1 MNFAEKYDQ
10 LISQIEEAVKANED
24 EIAEKLSKI
33 YGSNSRLIADAFQF
47 ISGTTLSQYI
57 KQRRLVNA
65 MLYKNEHDCSLET
78 AAIKFGFPDAAT
90 MSKAFKACFGK
101 SPSQMSK
108 EELEAQQPSSL
119 ENISASEILSES
131 NNTSSDIPF
140 EIKEEI
146 EYLARVNELSETEA
160 IFAYELSKNRGITL
174 DHAFD
179 LVKDFASQE
188 VLPMDNREF
197 YGILD
202 GLRAYLESEKVFV
215 TNPFRMA
222 EVERA
227 VDILVELFPE
237 KEKYIK
243 DDPLQMGAL
252 ILCVDSFD
260 FTVRGEYELALFAE
274 FCSLVDNFEV
284 YSTGVENVH
293 FAAVMQGAYKR
304 IGYA

>member
-1 MNFAEKYDQ
+1 MNFTEKYDQ
-10 LISQIEEAVKANED
+10 LISQIEEAVKANEE

-33 YGSNSRLIADAFQF
+33 YGSNPRLIADAFQF

-65 MLYKNEHDCSLET
+65 LHYKNENDCSLEV

-108 EELEAQQPSSL
+108 EELEARQPLSL
-119 ENISASEILSES
+119 ENLYTSETLSG
-131 NNTSSDIPF
+131 NDTGSSDIPF

-146 EYLARVNELSETEA
+146 DYLARVNELSRTEA
-160 IFAYELSKNRGITL
+160 MFAYELSKNHGISL

-179 LVKDFASQE
+179 LVKDFASPE
-188 VLPMDNREF
+188 VLPMDNKQF

-202 GLRAYLESEKVFV
+202 GLREYLETEKVFV
-215 TNPFRMA
+215 ANPFRMA

-237 KEKYIK
+237 QEKRIE

-260 FTVRGEYELALFAE
+260 FSVRGEYDLVLFAE
-274 FCSLVDNFEV
+274 LCSLVDNFEV
-284 YSTGVENVH
+284 YSTGNESVH
-293 FAAVMQGAYKR
+293 FAAVMQGVYKR
-304 IGYA
+304 IGCA